1 MRESREAEAQRRWLG
16 RLAPVLVMLVLWAV
30 VLLQGQRSRDGAAA
44 AQLAEAA
51 DQLVTQSNLAR
62 AEWLLRGKPLP
73 LQWRPAE
80 VEGEPLPLYFD
91 GAGRLQLDR
100 RQGCGELWLALLRRP
115 LQLLGQRPLVASAGQ
130 DQQGHYCDYRSDGH
144 QLRWWPHNG
153 VSELSTQPT
162 KQEKAR

>member
-1 MRESREAEAQRRWLG
+1 MSDIRELERQRRLLG
-16 RLAPVLVMLVLWAV
+16 FLAPVLVMLVLWAV

-62 AEWLLRGKPLP
+62 AEWLLRGKPQPLP
-73 LQWRPAE
+73 WRPAE

-91 GAGRLQLDR
+91 GAGRLQLDE
-100 RQGCGELWLALLRRP
+100 RQGCAELWLALLRRP
-115 LQLLGQRPLVASAGQ
+115 LLLLGQTPLTASSGE
-130 DQQGHYCDYRSDGH
+130 DQHGRYCDYASDGH
-144 QLRWWPHNG
+144 QLRWWPHSG

-162 KQEKAR
+162 KQ